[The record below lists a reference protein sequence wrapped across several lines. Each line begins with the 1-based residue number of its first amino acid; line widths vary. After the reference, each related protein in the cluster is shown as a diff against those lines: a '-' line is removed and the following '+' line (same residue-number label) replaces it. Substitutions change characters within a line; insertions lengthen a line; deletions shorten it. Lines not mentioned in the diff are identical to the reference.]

1 MRALGAVLAVVLG
14 LTLVAVPRAAEA
26 QERPA
31 ARVGM
36 LSLASPES
44 MRDLLGAFRQGMRE
58 LGYEEGQNLTI
69 EVRYAA
75 GRAER
80 LPALAAELLDLKV
93 SVIVAGSSQAVSAAR
108 RATTVVPIVA
118 AGGDLLGLGAIK
130 SLAHPGGNVTGLS
143 NLATDFIPKLP
154 ELLLDA
160 VPNLS
165 RVAVLWNPSNTN
177 PTVLKNLQAATRQVS
192 GNALLME
199 ARTPSELESAFARMI
214 EQRAEA
220 VIVSPDGFFLQQA
233 KQIAALTTKY
243 RLACMS
249 PYREITENGGLM
261 SYGRNVA
268 GSFRRAATYVDK
280 ILKGAR
286 PGDLAVEQ
294 PRTLELIVNLKAAK
308 VLGVT
313 LPPAA
318 LARADELIQ

>member
-1 MRALGAVLAVVLG
+1 VLTVVLG
-14 LTLVAVPRAAEA
+14 LTLVAVPRAGEA
-26 QERPA
+26 QEPGA

-44 MRDLLGAFRQGMRE
+44 MRDLMGAFRQGMRE

-69 EVRYAA
+69 DVRYAA
-75 GRAER
+75 GRAEL
-80 LPALAAELLDLKV
+80 LPALAAELVDLKV

-118 AGGDLLGLGAIK
+118 AGGDLLGLGAVK
-130 SLAHPGGNVTGLS
+130 SLARPGGNVTGLS
-143 NLATDFIPKLP
+143 NLTTDFIPKLP
-154 ELLLDA
+154 ELLLAA
-160 VPNLS
+160 VPKLS
-165 RVAVLWNPSNTN
+165 RVAVLWNPSHTN

-192 GNALLME
+192 GNAFLME
-199 ARTPSELESAFARMI
+199 ARTPSEIETAFTRTI
-214 EQRAEA
+214 EQRVEA

-233 KQIAALTTKY
+233 NQIAALTAKH
-243 RLACMS
+243 RLPCIS

-268 GSFRRAATYVDK
+268 KSFRRAATYVDK

-286 PGDLAVEQ
+286 PQDLAVEQ
-294 PRTLELIVNLKAAK
+294 PTTLELIVNLKTARA
-308 VLGVT
+308 LGLT

>member
-1 MRALGAVLAVVLG
+1 VLTVVLG
-14 LTLVAVPRAAEA
+14 LTLVAVPRAGEA
-26 QERPA
+26 QEPGA

-44 MRDLLGAFRQGMRE
+44 MRDLMGAFRQGMRE

-69 EVRYAA
+69 DVRYAA
-75 GRAER
+75 GRAEL
-80 LPALAAELLDLKV
+80 LPALAAELVDLKV

-118 AGGDLLGLGAIK
+118 AGGDLLGLGAVK
-130 SLAHPGGNVTGLS
+130 SLARPGGNVTGLS
-143 NLATDFIPKLP
+143 NLTTDFIPKLP
-154 ELLLDA
+154 ELLLAA
-160 VPNLS
+160 VPKLS
-165 RVAVLWNPSNTN
+165 RVAVLWNPSHTN
-177 PTVLKNLQAATRQVS
+177 PTVLKNLQTATRQVS
-192 GNALLME
+192 GNAFLME
-199 ARTPSELESAFARMI
+199 ARTPSEIETAFARTI
-214 EQRAEA
+214 EQRVEA

-233 KQIAALTTKY
+233 NQIAALTAKH
-243 RLACMS
+243 RLPCIS

-268 GSFRRAATYVDK
+268 KSFRRAATYVDK

-286 PGDLAVEQ
+286 PQDLAVEQ
-294 PRTLELIVNLKAAK
+294 PTTLELIVNLKTAK
-308 VLGVT
+308 ALGLT